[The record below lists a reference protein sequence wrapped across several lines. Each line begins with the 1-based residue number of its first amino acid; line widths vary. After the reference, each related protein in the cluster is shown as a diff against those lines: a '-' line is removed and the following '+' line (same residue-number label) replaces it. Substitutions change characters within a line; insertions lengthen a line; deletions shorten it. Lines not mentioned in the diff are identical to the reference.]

1 MRVTSVAPPERFQ
14 APRCAP
20 AGVTLAA
27 VAATRSMGH
36 GHQVGPTGSETAGPP
51 RTPPHGAPSSALE
64 PAIALSVAG
73 SARPG
78 RRTKLLVRHLVRG
91 DVALIDHLDIDRVSA
106 EELIAAGAVAVL
118 NCKPSSSGSYPNLGP
133 QLLVEAGI
141 VLVDL
146 PDDALFDALSDGDP
160 VVIRSLPPSSEGAG
174 PRASAEVL
182 RKGELLARGELLD
195 LERVCAE
202 TETRRAEVGEALE
215 RFAHNTIEHM
225 REERELLTGRIE
237 LPRFA
242 TDFRDRS
249 TLVVVRG
256 VGHQR
261 DLRALRPFIR
271 DLRPVLVAVDGGA
284 EALLEAGLTPDM
296 IVGDMDSAGEQAL
309 RCGAELVVHSY
320 PDGRAPGRH
329 RLEDLGLAFKLVPA
343 PGTSQDVAML
353 IAAEK
358 GARLI
363 VSVGSQFNLVEF
375 LDRNRKGMSSTF
387 LTRLRIGEI
396 LVDAKGVSRLYQPR
410 PGLTPLLFVIAA
422 GLLAMI
428 AVVWMTPALRD
439 VAELLWLRLQTLA
452 ELRSLDVSLFGA
464 G

>member
-1 MRVTSVAPPERFQ
+1 MGQGRSLATNGSAIIGPGGRSTPGS
-14 APRCAP
+14 
-20 AGVTLAA
+20 GVSAIDGTLA
-27 VAATRSMGH
+27 SP
-36 GHQVGPTGSETAGPP
+36 VGGP
-51 RTPPHGAPSSALE
+51 
-64 PAIALSVAG
+64 V
-73 SARPG
+73 RPG

-91 DVALIDHLDIDRVSA
+91 DIALIDHLDIDRVSA
-106 EELIAAGAVAVL
+106 EELIAAGTVAVL
-118 NCKPSSSGSYPNLGP
+118 NCSPSSGGSYPNLGP

-146 PDDALFDALSDGDP
+146 PDDSLFDLLADGDP
-160 VVIRSLPPSSEGAG
+160 IVIRTTPSFTATITGSVHA
-174 PRASAEVL
+174 ASAEVL
-182 RKGELLARGELLD
+182 RRGELLAHGEVLD
-195 LERVCAE
+195 LDRVLSE
-202 TETRRAEVGEALE
+202 TEVRRQEVGEALE
-215 RFAHNTIEHM
+215 RFAQNTIEHM
-225 REERELLTGRIE
+225 REERELLAGRIQ

-271 DLRPVLVAVDGGA
+271 DMRPVIVAVDGGA
-284 EALLEAGLTPDM
+284 DALLEVGLKPDM
-296 IVGDMDSAGEQAL
+296 IVGDMDSAGEESLMAAFDG
-309 RCGAELVVHSY
+309 GAELVVHSY

-329 RLEDLGLAFKLVPA
+329 RLEDLGLPFKLVPA

-396 LVDAKGVSRLYQPR
+396 LVDAKGVSRLYRPQ
-410 PGLTPLLFVIAA
+410 PGLTPLLVVIAA
-422 GLLAMI
+422 GLIAMI

-439 VAELLWLRLQTLA
+439 VAELLWLKLQVLA
-452 ELRSLDVSLFGA
+452 DARSVDLLSA